1 MHARLAILRT
11 TIKASYFASLFVALN
26 VRTKMYLKDFTLSG
40 RVNMSPL
47 LDPSMDEDQLVKSFN
62 VEVDICG
69 DPSIIGGDAIIEQ
82 V

>member
-1 MHARLAILRT
+1 
-11 TIKASYFASLFVALN
+11 
-26 VRTKMYLKDFTLSG
+26 MYLKDFTLSG
-40 RVNMSPL
+40 GVNMIPI
-47 LDPSMDEDQLVKSFN
+47 LDPSMDEDQLVKRFN